1 MSRRTPSQIRHRFY
15 VRTIT
20 TTIDETTDDP
30 IDEHAEQPATG
41 AWAPLQSSESDG
53 QQGDLTLYAHHCTT
67 GLDGTAQVRIP
78 SGHYAGVWDLVG
90 PAKFWDDGRTAF
102 FEATIRRVT

>member
-1 MSRRTPSQIRHRFY
+1 MTRRNPSRICHRFY
-15 VRTIT
+15 VRTT
-20 TTIDETTDDP
+20 ATTIDETTDDP
-30 IDEHAEQPATG
+30 IDETTERAATG
-41 AWAPLQSSESDG
+41 AWAPSQSSETNG
-53 QQGDLTLYAHHCTT
+53 QQGELTLYAHHSTT